1 MTNDRF
7 TLLLPFYKGD
17 RAEFLRDA
25 FRTSVDEQTRPPN
38 EVVLVRDGPVGAD
51 LDDAVADIGRTASV
65 PLRRIEL
72 DDNDGL
78 ANALT
83 VGLDASAHDIVARM
97 DADDLSFPE
106 RFARQLDLL
115 SQGLDLV
122 GSGLVEFHGDLRQT
136 MRERVPPAGGAIR
149 DYARFRSP
157 FNHPTVVYR
166 RAAVR
171 AAGGYLPM
179 GQMEDYWLW
188 VRMLDAG
195 TRADNITEPLLGYRV
210 DSGAYA
216 RRGGV
221 RQLEAEIRLQRGMR
235 RLGFTSRR
243 QFVRNVAIRGTYRLV
258 PTGLRRRSYQL
269 LTRRASPTGGA

>member
-1 MTNDRF
+1 MTDDRF
-7 TLLLPFYKGD
+7 SLLLPYYAGD

-38 EVVLVRDGPVGAD
+38 EVVMVRDGPVGDD
-51 LDDAVADIGRTASV
+51 LNDAVADLAQASTV
-65 PLRRIEL
+65 PLRHIEL
-72 DDNDGL
+72 DVNDGL

-83 VGLDASAHDIVARM
+83 VGLDTCAHEIVARM

-115 SQGLDLV
+115 SPGLDLV

-136 MRERVPPAGGAIR
+136 MRKRVPPTGAGIR

-195 TRADNITEPLLGYRV
+195 ARTDNIVEPLLGYRV

-221 RQLEAEIRLQRGMR
+221 RQLQAEFQLQRGMR
-235 RLGFTSRR
+235 RIGFTNRR
-243 QFVRNVAIRGTYRLV
+243 QFARNLAIRGTYRLA
-258 PTGLRRRSYQL
+258 PTGLRRRSYRM
-269 LTRRASPTGGA
+269 LTRRAAPAGSD